1 MFDCVVALGL
11 GMRSNALRACC
22 VVAAVLVCGA
32 DRALAQLSDV
42 EAAPPPGDLSGGSKP
57 EHFLFYSGFDI
68 WRFGR
73 AGYGGFYFAPA
84 SLNKDGFIV
93 RLFVSGGRERY
104 DAGSKRFNTDIV
116 RASPLAGWRFKQGG
130 FEIKL
135 FAGPEL
141 ENRRFD
147 PDVPAAKLRGTQ
159 FGARVAAELWWEP
172 DQLTMFASSFSKGT
186 IANAWSVRGATG
198 WRVPEL
204 FWAGPEISASG
215 DEFSRQV
222 RLGAHLTGFKLADF
236 EWSAAAGYVQDS
248 FSRNGVYGR
257 IGVLTR
263 Q

>member
-1 MFDCVVALGL
+1 
-11 GMRSNALRACC
+11 MRWGGALRACC
-22 VVAAVLVCGA
+22 AAVLVCGA
-32 DRALAQLSDV
+32 GRALAQLSDV

-57 EHFLFYSGFDI
+57 EHFLFYGGFDI

-73 AGYGGFYFAPA
+73 TGYGGFYWAPDK
-84 SLNKDGFIV
+84 LNNDGFIV
-93 RLFVSGGRERY
+93 RLFVSDGRERY
-104 DAGSKRFNTDIV
+104 DADSKRFNTDIV
-116 RASPLAGWRFKQGG
+116 RASLLPGWRFKQGE
-130 FEIKL
+130 FEIKF

-147 PDVPAAKLRGTQ
+147 PDVPTAKLRGTHL
-159 FGARVAAELWWEP
+159 GARVAAELWWEP
-172 DQLTMFASSFSKGT
+172 DRLTMVASSFSKGT

-198 WRVPEL
+198 WRVL
-204 FWAGPEISASG
+204 DQFWAGPEISASG

-222 RLGAHLTGFKLADF
+222 RLGAHVTGFKLEAF

-248 FSRNGVYGR
+248 FGRNGVYGR